1 MKNFSIRRTFAG
13 ISLSVAV
20 LFGGGMFV
28 SSNTAQAAVIQS
40 KPSWE
45 KKADAIIA
53 EAKRLMPIVQYQY
66 SKNDP
71 KRMIFDCSSFTKY
84 LYAKQG
90 VKLWWGA
97 RRQYTDNTK
106 ISRSNLRKG
115 DLVFFSTPATAKNTD
130 KVKRIGHVGIYIG
143 NGKIIHNVNP
153 KSDVVIA
160 DMTKGWWNTHYVA
173 AARVLK

>member
-1 MKNFSIRRTFAG
+1 MNNFSIRRTFVG

-28 SSNTAQAAVIQS
+28 NPGQAAAATQA

-53 EAKRLMPIVQYQY
+53 NAKRLIGVVQYQY

-71 KRMIFDCSSFTKY
+71 RRMIFDCSSFTKY

-90 VKLWWGA
+90 VNLYWGA
-97 RRQYTDNTK
+97 RRQYSDNTK
-106 ISRSNLRKG
+106 ISRNNLRKG
-115 DLVFFSTPATAKNTD
+115 DLVFFSTPVTVKYTN
-130 KVKRIGHVGIYIG
+130 KVKRIGHVGIYMG

-160 DMTKGWWNTHYVA
+160 DMTRGWWNNHYVG